1 MQLICLNKG
10 GQTAMNDYV
19 LGFAFNKDF
28 REVLLILKNKGWQ
41 KGLYNGIGG
50 KIEDFEFPEEAMVRE
65 FKEECNIDTS
75 TKDWKRVCQMGDYTT
90 WACEVFSIVL
100 EDLVGYK
107 SLTEEIVMRCIIR
120 NIDNENGY
128 QINLPTNCIKN
139 LKWLIPLCID
149 YYENEKAVS
158 ITY

>member
-1 MQLICLNKG
+1 
-10 GQTAMNDYV
+10 MNNYV

-50 KIEDFEFPEEAMVRE
+50 KIEAYESIEEAMVRE
-65 FKEECNIDTS
+65 FKEESNIDTDI
-75 TKDWKRVCQMGDYTT
+75 KDWKRVCQMGDYKT

-100 EDLVGYK
+100 EDLTNYK
-107 SLTEEIVMRCIIR
+107 SLTEETVMPCIIK
-120 NIDNENGY
+120 NIDQENGY

-149 YYENEKAVS
+149 SYENKKSVS